1 MHLSAGRPTL
11 AQIDGGAL
19 CRNLAA
25 LRACLRPQVQLLAVV
40 KADAYGH
47 GAGPVAKLFE
57 RAGADAFGVATVEE
71 GAELRAAGIRRPI
84 LVLPGARAA
93 QVDEAVAHELSVAV
107 VDRAMLGDLRA
118 ALRGRSLAIHV
129 KVDTGMGRLG
139 VTPEE
144 LPPLLEE
151 LRHAR
156 EIRIQGLFS
165 HFANADLGN
174 TEFVSYQLRLF
185 REAIEMAR
193 RAGIQPPSVHIANS
207 AATVAVPES
216 HFSLVR
222 PGIALYGIAPTAEC
236 PIALE
241 PAMRVVTRIVQIK
254 TVPAERPLSY
264 GQTFVTR
271 RPSRIATI
279 PIGYADGY
287 DRRLSNRA
295 EVLVKGRRA
304 PVVGR
309 VCMDLTL
316 IDVTDVPGVTA
327 DDEVVLWGRQ
337 ENATIGVEEVGAWQ
351 DSIAYEVLTR
361 LGKRVPRVLENE
373 AAGRC

>member
-107 VDRAMLGDLRA
+107 VDRPMLGDLRA

-207 AATVAVPES
+207 AATVTVPES

>member
-19 CRNLAA
+19 RRNLAA
-25 LRACLRPQVQLLAVV
+25 LRACLRPEVQLLAVV

-47 GAGPVAKLFE
+47 GAGPVASLFE
-57 RAGADAFGVATVEE
+57 HAGADAFGVATVEE
-71 GAELRAAGIRRPI
+71 GVELRAAGIRRPI
-84 LVLPGARAA
+84 LILAGARAA
-93 QVDEAVAHELSVAV
+93 QIDEVSAHDLSVAV
-107 VDRAMLGDLRA
+107 VDRAMLADLRA

-129 KVDTGMGRLG
+129 KIDTGMGRLG
-139 VTPEE
+139 VAPED
-144 LPPLLEE
+144 LPALLAE
-151 LRHAR
+151 LRQAR
-156 EIRIQGLFS
+156 EIRVEGLFS

-174 TEFVSYQLRLF
+174 ADFVAYQLRLF

-193 RAGIQPPSVHIANS
+193 RAGVQPPSVHIANS
-207 AATVAVPES
+207 AATVAVPDS

-222 PGIALYGIAPTAEC
+222 PGIALYGIAPTPQC

-241 PAMRVVTRIVQIK
+241 PAMRLVTRIVQIK

-264 GQTFVTR
+264 GQTFVTH

-295 EVLVKGRRA
+295 RVLVGGRRA

-316 IDVTDVPGVTA
+316 IDVTDVPGVSP

-337 ENATIGVEEVGAWQ
+337 ENATIGVEEVAAWQ

-373 AAGRC
+373 AAGRS